1 MRLPRWLTAT
11 SCLALVLS
19 GRSLWPD
26 GTWGRPLWPA
36 EVWGRP
42 LWAAGQTPAPPAQ
55 LPPLGHGLTAAEK
68 ATLQAKVDEL
78 GLKVAALKRQYQ
90 FRDNPR
96 APMPDRIADVE
107 VYLDAVRRPLKY
119 DERLYAPKNSTP
131 LDYALQT
138 IATGIDRANLL
149 AKGQTPW
156 MMQSGVRGFYSRID
170 GSAQPYIL

>member
-19 GRSLWPD
+19 GRPLSSDGTGGRSLWPD
-26 GTWGRPLWPA
+26 RTWGRPLWPA

-42 LWAAGQTPAPPAQ
+42 LWAAGQTPAPPAHF
-55 LPPLGHGLTAAEK
+55 PPLGHGLTAAEK

-96 APMPDRIADVE
+96 APM
-107 VYLDAVRRPLKY
+107 
-119 DERLYAPKNSTP
+119 
-131 LDYALQT
+131 
-138 IATGIDRANLL
+138 
-149 AKGQTPW
+149 
-156 MMQSGVRGFYSRID
+156 
-170 GSAQPYIL
+170 